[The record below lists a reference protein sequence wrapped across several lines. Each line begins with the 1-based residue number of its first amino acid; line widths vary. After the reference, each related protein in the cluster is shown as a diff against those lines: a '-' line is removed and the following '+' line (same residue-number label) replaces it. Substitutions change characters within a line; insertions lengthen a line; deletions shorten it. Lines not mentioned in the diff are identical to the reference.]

1 MTIADFWI
9 GGIYTNFINEGMKFP
24 KTYGED
30 KWPSCLDKYPHY
42 KAYGVRFSQAMK
54 VRLDYRKPIT
64 DVSDI
69 LSYKIK
75 NIDGKDLGT
84 IG

>member
-1 MTIADFWI
+1 
-9 GGIYTNFINEGMKFP
+9 
-24 KTYGED
+24 
-30 KWPSCLDKYPHY
+30 
-42 KAYGVRFSQAMK
+42 MK

-69 LSYKIK
+69 LGYKIK

>member
-1 MTIADFWI
+1 LTIADFWI
-9 GGIYTNFINEGMKFP
+9 GGIYTNFINYKEI
-24 KTYGED
+24 TYAKD
-30 KWPSCLDKYPHY
+30 KWPTCLDKYPHF
-42 KAYGVRFSQAMK
+42 KAYGERFSQAMK
-54 VRLDYRKPIT
+54 VRLDYRTPIT